1 MESDSCYNGIEAMTK
16 IRSRFEQDKP
26 VYKLVF
32 LDFSMPECDGPETA
46 KQIRG
51 FLRDHASKE

>member
-46 KQIRG
+46 K
-51 FLRDHASKE
+51 